1 MIDVKIKLLSD
12 TAKLPTYGSEL
23 AAGADLYADL
33 KPHSNIGEPLYIGPH
48 ETVKVGTG
56 IACEL
61 PEGYCALIFARSG
74 LATKLGLRPAN
85 CVGLCDEDYRGEYI
99 VAIHNDSEVERIVE
113 PGERIAQ
120 VVFMPYVQAN
130 FEVNDELSDTER
142 GDGGFGSS
150 GSK

>member
-1 MIDVKIKLLSD
+1 MIDVKIKLLREG
-12 TAKLPTYGSEL
+12 AKIPTYGSEL
-23 AAGADLYADL
+23 AAGADLYASIP
-33 KPHSNIGEPLYIGPH
+33 KGIVIYPHT
-48 ETVKVGTG
+48 TVKIGSG

-61 PEGYCALIFARSG
+61 PKGYCAFIMARSG
-74 LATKLGLRPAN
+74 LATKEGLRPAN

-99 VAIHNDSEVERIVE
+99 VAIHNDSEVERIIE

-142 GDGGFGSS
+142 GSGGFGSS

>member
-1 MIDVKIKLLSD
+1 MIDVKIKLLRD
-12 TAKLPTYGSEL
+12 GAKVPTYGSDL
-23 AAGADLYADL
+23 AAGADLYASIPTSTHIL
-33 KPHSNIGEPLYIGPH
+33 PH
-48 ETVKVGTG
+48 ETQKIGSG

-61 PEGYCALIFARSG
+61 PKGYCAFIMARSG
-74 LATKLGLRPAN
+74 LATKDGLRPAN

-99 VAIHNDSEVERIVE
+99 VAIHNDSEVERIIE

-130 FEVNDELSDTER
+130 FEVNDELSETSR

-150 GSK
+150 GMM

>member
-33 KPHSNIGEPLYIGPH
+33 KPLSSLEEPLYIGPH
-48 ETVKVGTG
+48 ETVKIGTG

-85 CVGLCDEDYRGEYI
+85 CVGLCDEDYRGEYM
-99 VAIHNDSEVERIVE
+99 VAIHNDSEVERLIE
-113 PGERIAQ
+113 PDERIAQ

-150 GSK
+150 GRK

>member
-1 MIDVKIKLLSD
+1 MIDVKIKLLREG
-12 TAKLPTYGSEL
+12 AKIPTYGSEL
-23 AAGADLYADL
+23 AAGADLYASIPDSIHI
-33 KPHSNIGEPLYIGPH
+33 PPH
-48 ETVKVGTG
+48 ETQKIGSG

-61 PEGYCALIFARSG
+61 PKGYCAFIMARSG
-74 LATKLGLRPAN
+74 LATKEGLRPAN

-99 VAIHNDSEVERIVE
+99 VAIHNDSEVERIIE

-142 GDGGFGSS
+142 GSGGFGSS
-150 GSK
+150 GRK

>member
-142 GDGGFGSS
+142 GDKSFGSS
-150 GSK
+150 GIF

>member
-33 KPHSNIGEPLYIGPH
+33 KPLSSLEEPLYIGPH
-48 ETVKVGTG
+48 ETVKIGTG

-99 VAIHNDSEVERIVE
+99 VAIHNDSEVERIIE

-130 FEVNDELSDTER
+130 FEANDELNDTER
-142 GDGGFGSS
+142 GSGGFGSS
-150 GSK
+150 GRK

>member
-1 MIDVKIKLLSD
+1 MIDVKIKLLREG
-12 TAKLPTYGSEL
+12 AKIPTYGSEL
-23 AAGADLYADL
+23 AAGADLYACIPGGIVIY
-33 KPHSNIGEPLYIGPH
+33 PHT
-48 ETVKVGTG
+48 TVKIGSG

-61 PEGYCALIFARSG
+61 PKGYCAFIMARSG
-74 LATKLGLRPAN
+74 LATKEGLRPAN

-99 VAIHNDSEVERIVE
+99 VAIHNDSEVERLIE

>member
-1 MIDVKIKLLSD
+1 MIDVKIKLLREG
-12 TAKLPTYGSEL
+12 AKIPTYGSEL
-23 AAGADLYADL
+23 AAGADLYASI
-33 KPHSNIGEPLYIGPH
+33 PASTHIPPH
-48 ETVKVGTG
+48 ETQKIGSG

-61 PEGYCALIFARSG
+61 PKGYCAFIMARSG
-74 LATKLGLRPAN
+74 LATNEGLRPAN

-99 VAIHNDSEVERIVE
+99 VAIHNDSEVERIIE

-142 GDGGFGSS
+142 GSEGFGSS
-150 GSK
+150 GRK